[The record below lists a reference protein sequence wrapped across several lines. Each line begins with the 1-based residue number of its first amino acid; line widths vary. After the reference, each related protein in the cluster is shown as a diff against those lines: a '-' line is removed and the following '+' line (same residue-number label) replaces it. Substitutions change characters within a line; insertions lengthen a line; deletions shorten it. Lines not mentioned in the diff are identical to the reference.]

1 MKSVKVK
8 REKIAIKTYPVGEPE
23 KGVSFVL
30 DPETRRLG
38 YSVKMRHN
46 GLALL
51 PPRGF
56 MLLVR

>member
-8 REKIAIKTYPVGEPE
+8 REKIAIKTYPVGEPGE
-23 KGVSFVL
+23 GVSLVL

-38 YSVKMRHN
+38 YSVKMRDN